1 MIVDRY
7 MASNSLVQAM
17 GFAWVKC
24 LPNRSLRLLM
34 TPKSARYI
42 RELRM
47 FSYKFSVQDVLL
59 VIAGGA
65 LGSFLRY
72 CITLISHYQT
82 SSPFPYK
89 TLIINVIGCFLV
101 GFLTMRFQHHAN
113 HQMIRLFFIIGF
125 LGAFTTFS
133 AFSYETVILYQSGH
147 VKTALMNILASTL
160 SGVLAVVMGMWVGIS
175 MR

>member
-1 MIVDRY
+1 
-7 MASNSLVQAM
+7 
-17 GFAWVKC
+17 
-24 LPNRSLRLLM
+24 M

-72 CITLISHYQT
+72 CVTLISHYQT

-101 GFLTMRFQHHAN
+101 GF
-113 HQMIRLFFIIGF
+113 
-125 LGAFTTFS
+125 
-133 AFSYETVILYQSGH
+133 
-147 VKTALMNILASTL
+147 
-160 SGVLAVVMGMWVGIS
+160 
-175 MR
+175 

>member
-1 MIVDRY
+1 ME
-7 MASNSLVQAM
+7 
-17 GFAWVKC
+17 FAWVKFV
-24 LPNRSLRLLM
+24 PNRSFRLLM
-34 TPKSARYI
+34 TPESVRCI
-42 RELRM
+42 QELRM
-47 FSYKFSVQDVLL
+47 FIYKFSMQDVLL

-72 CITLISHYQT
+72 CVTLISHYQT

-101 GFLTMRFQHHAN
+101 GFLAMRFQHHAN
-113 HQMIRLFFIIGF
+113 HQMIRLFFITGF

-133 AFSYETVILYQSGH
+133 AFSYETVILYQTGH
-147 VKTALMNILASTL
+147 VKTALLNILASTF
-160 SGVLAVVMGMWVGIS
+160 SGVLAVVAGMWIGIT